1 MMLRKPSISEHS
13 YQGLEIFEVDDGIYY
28 TFLKLKRSKGE
39 LELIQSFTTDTL
51 ANLASHIDPKKSLW
65 VQLNTS
71 RVLNKPLGRDRPKSM
86 EQWVKTVFPNLDL
99 EQFYFQIM
107 DRDKLPVVSIT
118 KRSVLEGHLAELK
131 KHGWVPAGLSLG
143 VAGLSPCMDFLE
155 PPIQGSN
162 FLIVSLNDG
171 SWNLSPTDCDLEL
184 KVELNGLQLPTVHLL
199 SFSHLLGSIQGKDPV
214 SNLTGFN
221 QELQQRDKNKR
232 LFQIGLQWGLGF
244 LLALL
249 LVNFLLFSHYRSKTL
264 DSNGF
269 IDPTQQASSLKQVRE
284 RVEVKKKKLQVL
296 LGSSNSRATDYLDQI
311 AAGLPESILLDIL
324 TYQPLTR
331 PIQQDKPISLGMNQI
346 IISGQTNNKIE
357 FSGWTS
363 RLESMEWVQE
373 VEIERYEYTSSTV
386 DNFSIKLYCHA
397 IGQTK

>member
-1 MMLRKPSISEHS
+1 MMLSKRSISGHS

-86 EQWVKTVFPNLDL
+86 EQLVKTVFPNLDL

-199 SFSHLLGSIQGKDPV
+199 SFSHLLGSIQGKDLV

-249 LVNFLLFSHYRSKTL
+249 LINFLLFSNYRFKTL

-331 PIQQDKPISLGMNQI
+331 PIQQDKPISLGTNQI

-373 VEIERYEYTSSTV
+373 VEIERYEYTSSTL

>member
-1 MMLRKPSISEHS
+1 MMLGRLHISGHS
-13 YQGLEIFEVDDGIYY
+13 YQGLEIFEVDGLVHYA
-28 TFLKLKRSKGE
+28 FLKLKRSKGE

-51 ANLASHIDPKKSLW
+51 SDLASYIDPKKSLW

-71 RVLNKPLGRDRPKSM
+71 RVLNKPLGGDRPKSM

-107 DRDKLPVVSIT
+107 DWDKLPVVSIT

-131 KHGWVPAGLSLG
+131 KHGWYPAGLSLG

-171 SWNLSPTDCDLEL
+171 SWNLSPTDCDLDL

-249 LVNFLLFSHYRSKTL
+249 LVNFLLFSYYRTKTL

-331 PIQQDKPISLGMNQI
+331 PIQPDKPISLGTNQI

-373 VEIERYEYTSSTV
+373 VEIERYEYTSSTE